1 MTTSLIGTYTDQ
13 QAEQI
18 ALQGLLEAVCT
29 NPLDCANSLMEL
41 WFHFEKGTLLIP
53 TGPLDDVNATDPTAE
68 LVIGYLPRRAKM
80 IAATYTPS
88 TATAV
93 TASNSAYATVILQA
107 RPGLTGVTSTLVLAQ
122 ASSTLAANGGT
133 GNWAQWT
140 PVSLNVNAF
149 DPTNNVLV
157 AGSVLTAKITK
168 TGAGV
173 VVPGGSL
180 DVRVQYV

>member
-1 MTTSLIGTYTDQ
+1 MATSLIGTYSDQ

-18 ALQGLLEAVCT
+18 ALQGLLESVCS

-41 WFHFEKGTLLIP
+41 WFTFQKGTLLIP
-53 TGPLDDVNATDPTAE
+53 TGPLDDVNATDATAE
-68 LVIGYLPRRAKM
+68 VVLGYLPRRAKM

-88 TATAV
+88 TATGLNQS
-93 TASNSAYATVILQA
+93 TTAYATLTLQA

-122 ASSTLAANGGT
+122 AVTTVVTSGGT

-140 PVSLNVNAF
+140 PVSFAVNAF

-157 AGSVLTAKITK
+157 AGSVLTFKITK
-168 TGAGV
+168 ASTGTI
-173 VVPGGSL
+173 VPGGQL
-180 DVRVQYV
+180 AVRVQYV